1 MLELDSN
8 TLVAEN
14 VAAKWLLERGES
26 VAKTYLLQRLPK
38 QRRIERERE
47 RERERVRFRAR
58 EKAMNTKSDMNDT
71 NELLRWVGFTS
82 L

>member
-1 MLELDSN
+1 MAVGARGKCCKNVS
-8 TLVAEN
+8 
-14 VAAKWLLERGES
+14 VAAVTQAE
-26 VAKTYLLQRLPK
+26 TH
-38 QRRIERERE
+38 RERE